1 MLNFSSARIKKK
13 TFNKLGKYD
22 QKFWTLLTDVS
33 EARLCVGVEERESNT
48 PICWLT

>member
-33 EARLCVGVEERESNT
+33 EARLGEVYTV
-48 PICWLT
+48 CWCRGEGE

>member
-33 EARLCVGVEERESNT
+33 EARLREVYT
-48 PICWLT
+48 VCWCRGEGE

>member
-22 QKFWTLLTDVS
+22 QKFSTLLTDVS
-33 EARLCVGVEERESNT
+33 EDTLLRGVHCVLV
-48 PICWLT
+48 